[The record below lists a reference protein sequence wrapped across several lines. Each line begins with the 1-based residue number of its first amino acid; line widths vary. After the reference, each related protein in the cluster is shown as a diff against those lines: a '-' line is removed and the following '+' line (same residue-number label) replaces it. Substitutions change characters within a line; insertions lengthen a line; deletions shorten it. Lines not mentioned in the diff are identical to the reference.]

1 MHRQEDRGAFNARPE
16 VVMMMMMSAVLN
28 RGEVGLRIGVRKGA
42 ASRICVPVVY

>member
-1 MHRQEDRGAFNARPE
+1 M
-16 VVMMMMMSAVLN
+16 MMMMMSAVLN